1 MTKIIANIFFESVR
15 AKNVQSLATY
25 YTLFILVPNDG
36 RKQVLQ
42 RFFEFQ
48 CMRQYDGFGNYS
60 SRTDNGRKINQE
72 GGPTSCSLS
81 KHRTGGL
88 FKITAI
94 PIKKFQELGTY
105 NSLRELIQTYNPN
118 YLLILNF
125 FNITK

>member
-1 MTKIIANIFFESVR
+1 M
-15 AKNVQSLATY
+15 
-25 YTLFILVPNDG
+25 
-36 RKQVLQ
+36 LQ

-48 CMRQYDGFGNYS
+48 CMRQYDGFGNYSLIHVAMVKHS

-81 KHRTGGL
+81 KHCTGGL

-118 YLLILNF
+118 YLLILNCF
-125 FNITK
+125 QHHEVKTSKL